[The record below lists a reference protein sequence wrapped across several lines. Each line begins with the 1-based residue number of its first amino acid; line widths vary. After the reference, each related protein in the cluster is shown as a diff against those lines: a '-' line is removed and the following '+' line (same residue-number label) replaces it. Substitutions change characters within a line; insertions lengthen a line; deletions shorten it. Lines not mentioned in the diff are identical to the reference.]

1 MPNQRPLLALI
12 DGHALAFRAF
22 HALAKAGL
30 RASTGEATYAVF
42 GFISILLNAIHEH
55 HPKYVA
61 VSFDV
66 GRTFR
71 DDLYAE
77 YKAGRAET
85 PDEFNSQ
92 LDRIIQLIRA
102 FNIPIYT
109 FEGYEADDVIGTL
122 ACQATA
128 QGVDTM
134 ILTGDTDTLQ
144 LVDDHVSVLLANPY
158 VQKGKN
164 TLLYDEAQV
173 VERYNGLTP
182 SQLADLRGLKGDTS
196 DNIPGV
202 KGIGETGAIAL
213 LKQFGTVENLYDH
226 LDEAP
231 NRFKK
236 ALEGQREAALF
247 SKQLATIVCDVP
259 VSLDLRACEL
269 RDYDRSKV
277 IALFQEL
284 EFGAT
289 NLIKRLPATGGGIE
303 MAELPSLEA
312 RDLELEASETGR
324 DQASLQSQASSLSEG
339 PQQLAMFDMP
349 AAPATRPGALVSLPN
364 AEQRTA
370 FGDYR
375 AVQTADQLS
384 DVVAALKSAP
394 GFAFDTETTGTRA
407 VQDDLVGISISIQ
420 PGHAWYIPV
429 GHRADDQLPR
439 ATVLDTLR
447 PFFADPQLP
456 KYGHNAKFD
465 IEVLEHAGLNVV
477 GVAFDTMLAAA
488 LLDKNKGLKQ
498 LAFYEL
504 KIPEPMTDIQELIG
518 KRGKNQL
525 TFAEV
530 PIDQATPYAAA
541 DADMTIRLVEALAP
555 QLAEQHKVNEIFQK
569 LEIPLLPV
577 LVRMEQAG
585 IGLDAPFLRELG
597 RRMGDD
603 LARLEDQ
610 IYAFNDGLKFNINSG
625 DQLSDVL
632 FKTLGMPT
640 AGLERTKT
648 GRYSLTAGVLERL
661 QAQNEHPIIDL
672 ILRYRQLTKLKSTYV
687 DALPEM
693 VNPETGR
700 VHTSYSQLGA
710 ATGRLSCLPA
720 GTLVNTGR
728 GLVGIETVHPGE
740 MIRTAHGPRRMLAWQ
755 ATGEKPVVV
764 LKLSNGITLRCSPE
778 HRIRSRGAW
787 IEAKDITVG
796 DPVYMS
802 FTAGLFGD
810 QTALNLHYASHYDTR
825 KTPTLPTEWTVELA
839 ELVGY
844 HMADGHIARSN
855 YNGKPSRV
863 ILAFG
868 WENEELIEHF
878 SGIIRE
884 VFGKEPVK
892 RITKACPIL
901 EVSGVDIGGM
911 LEQIGAGGKSKEIR
925 VPPSLFQAPES
936 IVAAFL
942 RGYFEGDGYAGHDG
956 GIVARSVSQDMLED
970 VQQIL
975 TLFGIPS
982 SIRKGTPDPRGYA
995 PRDTLAILGDR
1006 SKRVFYQRIGF
1017 LSKKKQQACLSVISS
1032 SKVRSA
1038 AEILTLPSSFDMKS
1052 LKPAIYA
1059 AHRGLDGRTPSTV
1072 QVFASKLARGQ
1083 QTMTLPRAEWV
1094 VDSLPDSIA
1103 NKSAIFLHEAVSA
1116 QYYELRVV
1124 DISDEAPTPMYDIAV
1139 DQIAQYMAQGI
1150 VVHNSNE
1157 PNLQNIPTRTD
1168 EGREI
1173 RRGFVAAPGC
1183 VFIAADYS
1191 QIELRVLA
1199 HITQDKNLM
1208 QAFKEG
1214 QDIHAATASQLF
1226 GVPINKVDKNH
1237 RRIAKTSVFGI
1248 IYGISAFGLAPR
1260 IGTSRTEAQQL
1271 IDALFARFPGLR
1283 DYIDSTLEEGRRE
1296 GFVRSLFGRRRYMPD
1311 LRVNGPRRQAAERE
1325 AINAPIQATA
1335 ADIMKIAM
1343 IRVDEELRRRALKTR
1358 MLLQVHDELIFEAPH
1373 GEVDEVIQLVCEQME
1388 GAYPDLRVPLKV
1400 DVERGPNWEEM
1411 KEVETPA

>member
-144 LVDDHVSVLLANPY
+144 L
-158 VQKGKN
+158 
-164 TLLYDEAQV
+164 
-173 VERYNGLTP
+173 
-182 SQLADLRGLKGDTS
+182 ADLRGLKGDTS

-269 RDYDRSKV
+269 RDYDRSTV
-277 IALFQEL
+277 IALCQEL

-585 IGLDAPFLRELG
+585 IGLDAPFFRELG
-597 RRMGDD
+597 LRMGDD

-632 FKTLGMPT
+632 FNKLGMPT

-661 QAQNEHPIIDL
+661 QTQGEYPIIDL

-687 DALPEM
+687 DALPDM

-710 ATGRLSCLPA
+710 ATGRL
-720 GTLVNTGR
+720 
-728 GLVGIETVHPGE
+728 
-740 MIRTAHGPRRMLAWQ
+740 
-755 ATGEKPVVV
+755 
-764 LKLSNGITLRCSPE
+764 
-778 HRIRSRGAW
+778 
-787 IEAKDITVG
+787 
-796 DPVYMS
+796 
-802 FTAGLFGD
+802 
-810 QTALNLHYASHYDTR
+810 AS
-825 KTPTLPTEWTVELA
+825 
-839 ELVGY
+839 
-844 HMADGHIARSN
+844 
-855 YNGKPSRV
+855 
-863 ILAFG
+863 
-868 WENEELIEHF
+868 
-878 SGIIRE
+878 
-884 VFGKEPVK
+884 
-892 RITKACPIL
+892 
-901 EVSGVDIGGM
+901 
-911 LEQIGAGGKSKEIR
+911 
-925 VPPSLFQAPES
+925 
-936 IVAAFL
+936 
-942 RGYFEGDGYAGHDG
+942 
-956 GIVARSVSQDMLED
+956 
-970 VQQIL
+970 
-975 TLFGIPS
+975 
-982 SIRKGTPDPRGYA
+982 
-995 PRDTLAILGDR
+995 
-1006 SKRVFYQRIGF
+1006 
-1017 LSKKKQQACLSVISS
+1017 
-1032 SKVRSA
+1032 
-1038 AEILTLPSSFDMKS
+1038 
-1052 LKPAIYA
+1052 
-1059 AHRGLDGRTPSTV
+1059 LD
-1072 QVFASKLARGQ
+1072 
-1083 QTMTLPRAEWV
+1083 
-1094 VDSLPDSIA
+1094 
-1103 NKSAIFLHEAVSA
+1103 
-1116 QYYELRVV
+1116 
-1124 DISDEAPTPMYDIAV
+1124 
-1139 DQIAQYMAQGI
+1139 
-1150 VVHNSNE
+1150 

-1199 HITQDKNLM
+1199 HITQDVNLVE
-1208 QAFKEG
+1208 AFLEG

-1226 GVPINKVDKNH
+1226 GVPTSKIDKNQ
-1237 RRIAKTSVFGI
+1237 RRVAKTVIFGV

-1260 IGTSRTEAQQL
+1260 IGASRTEAQRL
-1271 IDALFARFPGLR
+1271 IDELFARFPGLR
-1283 DYIDSTLEEGRRE
+1283 DYIDSTLAQGRQQ
-1296 GFVRSLFGRRRYMPD
+1296 GYVHSLFGRRRYMPE
-1311 LRVNGPRRQAAERE
+1311 LSSGGPRRAAAERE
-1325 AINAPIQATA
+1325 AINAPIQSTA

-1343 IRVDEELRRRALKTR
+1343 IRVDEALRQRKLAAR

-1373 GEVDEVIQLVCEQME
+1373 AEVDEVVQLVCAQME
-1388 GAYPDLRVPLKV
+1388 GAHKLNVPLKV
-1400 DVERGPNWEEM
+1400 DVESGPNWEEM
-1411 KEVETPA
+1411 HEIAAH

>member
-1 MPNQRPLLALI
+1 MPNQRSLLALI

-77 YKAGRAET
+77 YKAGRGET

-92 LDRIIQLIRA
+92 LGRIQQLIQA

-164 TLLYDEAQV
+164 TVLYDEAQV
-173 VERYNGLTP
+173 LERYNGLTP

-202 KGIGETGAIAL
+202 KGIGEAGAIAL

-236 ALEGQREAALF
+236 ALEGQREAAVF

-259 VSLDLRACEL
+259 VSLDLPACEL

-284 EFGAT
+284 EIGSS
-289 NLIKRLPATGGGIE
+289 LIKRLPASGGGME
-303 MAELPSLEA
+303 VADLPTTT
-312 RDLELEASETGR
+312 DDGR
-324 DQASLQSQASSLSEG
+324 RTVDGGGEPLSSSGDG

-349 AAPATRPGALVSLPN
+349 AAPAARTGALVSLPN
-364 AEQRTA
+364 AEKRAA

-384 DVVAALKSAP
+384 EVVAALQSAP

-420 PGHAWYIPV
+420 PGQAWYIPV
-429 GHRADDQLPR
+429 GHRAGEQLPR
-439 ATVLDTLR
+439 DTVLDALR
-447 PFFADPQLP
+447 PFFADAQVP

-465 IEVLEHAGLNVV
+465 VEVLEHAGLNVV

-488 LLDKNKGLKQ
+488 LLDKRKGLKE

-504 KIPEPMTDIQELIG
+504 KLPEPMTDIEELIG

-525 TFAEV
+525 SFADV
-530 PIDQATPYAAA
+530 PVDQATPYAAA

-555 QLAEQHKVNEIFQK
+555 QLAEQHKVHEIFQK
-569 LEIPLLPV
+569 LELPLLPV

-632 FKTLGMPT
+632 FNKLNMPT

-661 QAQNEHPIIDL
+661 QTQNEHPIIDL

-687 DALPEM
+687 DALPDM
-693 VNPETGR
+693 INPETGR
-700 VHTSYSQLGA
+700 VHTSYSQLGS
-710 ATGRLSCLPA
+710 ATGRL
-720 GTLVNTGR
+720 
-728 GLVGIETVHPGE
+728 
-740 MIRTAHGPRRMLAWQ
+740 
-755 ATGEKPVVV
+755 
-764 LKLSNGITLRCSPE
+764 
-778 HRIRSRGAW
+778 
-787 IEAKDITVG
+787 
-796 DPVYMS
+796 
-802 FTAGLFGD
+802 
-810 QTALNLHYASHYDTR
+810 AS
-825 KTPTLPTEWTVELA
+825 
-839 ELVGY
+839 
-844 HMADGHIARSN
+844 
-855 YNGKPSRV
+855 
-863 ILAFG
+863 
-868 WENEELIEHF
+868 
-878 SGIIRE
+878 
-884 VFGKEPVK
+884 
-892 RITKACPIL
+892 
-901 EVSGVDIGGM
+901 
-911 LEQIGAGGKSKEIR
+911 
-925 VPPSLFQAPES
+925 
-936 IVAAFL
+936 
-942 RGYFEGDGYAGHDG
+942 
-956 GIVARSVSQDMLED
+956 
-970 VQQIL
+970 
-975 TLFGIPS
+975 
-982 SIRKGTPDPRGYA
+982 
-995 PRDTLAILGDR
+995 
-1006 SKRVFYQRIGF
+1006 
-1017 LSKKKQQACLSVISS
+1017 
-1032 SKVRSA
+1032 
-1038 AEILTLPSSFDMKS
+1038 
-1052 LKPAIYA
+1052 
-1059 AHRGLDGRTPSTV
+1059 LD
-1072 QVFASKLARGQ
+1072 
-1083 QTMTLPRAEWV
+1083 
-1094 VDSLPDSIA
+1094 
-1103 NKSAIFLHEAVSA
+1103 
-1116 QYYELRVV
+1116 
-1124 DISDEAPTPMYDIAV
+1124 
-1139 DQIAQYMAQGI
+1139 
-1150 VVHNSNE
+1150 

-1173 RRGFVAAPGC
+1173 RRGFVAAPGH

-1208 QAFKEG
+1208 QAFLEG

-1226 GVPINKVDKNH
+1226 GVPPNKVDKNQ
-1237 RRIAKTSVFGI
+1237 RRIAKTTIFGI

-1260 IGTSRTEAQQL
+1260 IGASRTEAQQL
-1271 IDALFARFPGLR
+1271 IDALFVRFPKLR

-1343 IRVDEELRRRALKTR
+1343 IRVDEELRRRGLKTR
-1358 MLLQVHDELIFEAPH
+1358 MLLQVHDELIFESPH
-1373 GEVDEVIQLVCEQME
+1373 DEVEQVVQLVCDQMQ
-1388 GAYPDLRVPLKV
+1388 GAYEMRVPLKV
-1400 DVERGPNWEEM
+1400 DVESGPNWEEM